1 MEDQTGYT
9 VIRVHLLV
17 LTLPHL
23 VPSAVMTPVRELSQ
37 FQLYLSMAMYI
48 RKVEVGFSILSSH
61 PNPNLKTEGGE
72 RSKEG
77 GDREEDEEEKEEE
90 EEKEGKE
97 DNGVMPPSK
106 TTNIC
111 SVQPLRPLPYSRGV
125 QRCLKTHANIPRRLV
140 QK

>member
-9 VIRVHLLV
+9 VIHVHLLV

-37 FQLYLSMAMYI
+37 FQLSLSMAMSI
-48 RKVEVGFSILSSH
+48 SKIEVGFSILSSH
-61 PNPNLKTEGGE
+61 PNPQLKTEGGA

-77 GDREEDEEEKEEE
+77 GDREEDEEEMEEE

-97 DNGVMPPSK
+97 DNGVTPTWK
-106 TTNIC
+106 TTAIN
-111 SVQPLRPLPYSRGV
+111 STADSGPLPLCIH
-125 QRCLKTHANIPRRLV
+125 CL
-140 QK
+140 